1 MLACFKGGQCALKQ
15 LMSLRQAF
23 VHGFGKVE
31 GQKEE
36 AGLERMLSEK
46 N

>member
-1 MLACFKGGQCALKQ
+1 MLACFKGEQCALKQ
-15 LMSLRQAF
+15 LMRPRQEF
-23 VHGFGKVE
+23 VCGFGKVE

-46 N
+46 S